1 MSPAIVTHGITKVYG
16 AGAGSVQALGG
27 IDLQVERGEFLALG
41 GPSGSGKST
50 LMAILGCL
58 DRPTAGR
65 YVLDGEAVER
75 LSGPALARIRNARIG
90 FVFQSYNLLPR
101 TTVARNVE
109 LPLLYAGVPR
119 RERRRR
125 ALELLEQVGLG
136 AQAERLPGQL
146 SGGQKQRVAIARS
159 LANRPTILLADEP
172 TGALDSHT
180 GMEILD
186 LFQELNCQGHTVIL
200 GSEAARTFFP
210 DGDAPGRTLV
220 MDGIPVAVVGTF
232 QPKVFRFLES
242 DPNLFAWRNRT
253 IAVPAAFVQKRLQAD
268 PHLRLDVITFRVP
281 DTGRIEAFSLDLA
294 ALLRASHRFQ
304 TDFRLDDVAARHRRE
319 QRQSAVYDL
328 VFMLSGL
335 LALLGGGLVNVNIQ
349 LAALRERVQEV
360 GLRMALGASGREVF
374 KAFMTEA
381 LVLTALGA
389 AVGLGAGALFAW
401 IIAWWLGVPL
411 YVRPDSFL
419 WAFLLAGAFGFAF
432 ALVPAWKAARLS
444 PMEALRYE

>member
-1 MSPAIVTHGITKVYG
+1 MNAAWVERVQAAWEDLRDHPGRGVLQSLGVVLGVASVVGGFSITDSFRRQAEQRYVRTGGLDKLTVYPEAGVRGGQPSALQGANLGLRSADAERGAALAPRAVAGVSVVREVHAMVRTHSATWWRVVTGINADFIPMEAYVLERG
-16 AGAGSVQALGG
+16 RAFASGELQAGA
-27 IDLQVERGEFLALG
+27 
-41 GPSGSGKST
+41 P
-50 LMAILGCL
+50 
-58 DRPTAGR
+58 
-65 YVLDGEAVER
+65 
-75 LSGPALARIRNARIG
+75 
-90 FVFQSYNLLPR
+90 
-101 TTVARNVE
+101 VA
-109 LPLLYAGVPR
+109 
-119 RERRRR
+119 
-125 ALELLEQVGLG
+125 
-136 AQAERLPGQL
+136 
-146 SGGQKQRVAIARS
+146 
-159 LANRPTILLADEP
+159 
-172 TGALDSHT
+172 
-180 GMEILD
+180 
-186 LFQELNCQGHTVIL
+186 IL

-220 MDGIPVAVVGTF
+220 MDGVPVAVVGTF

-253 IAVPAAFVQKRLQAD
+253 IAVPAAFVQKRLLAD

-281 DTGRIEAFSLDLA
+281 DTGRIEGFSLDLA

-319 QRQSAVYDL
+319 QRQGAVYDL

-335 LALLGGGLVNVNIQ
+335 LALLGGGLVNVNNQ
-349 LAALRERVQEV
+349 LAALRERVREV

-381 LVLTALGA
+381 LLLTALGA

-401 IIAWWLGVPL
+401 VIAWWLGVPL

-444 PMEALRYE
+444 PMEALRCE